1 MTSRQENRKKMI
13 VLRSIF
19 CKLNHGFFLKKAL
32 KCVIIT
38 QYGLKSRFRLGEYM
52 SRHLRNEK
60 KSKSTSKTWL
70 GINSAFL
77 FLYTVLA
84 GFFIFKMYV
93 HQFLAFRYVNVILT
107 VVLIAVFVFA
117 LTFLLLKKAKLLT
130 TLLLLLFSLLSTAGI
145 YLVQSTVD
153 VAEKLNQTASYSEI
167 EMSVVVPTG
176 SSIQDIS
183 EVGQI
188 QAPTNNDGENIQAL
202 MTDLQTNK
210 NVNLTPET
218 VDSYQQAYDN
228 LLAGSTQAMVLNSA
242 YSSLLELADAEYA
255 SKVRTLYTY
264 KITKEVASP
273 QADEQT
279 EVNKNPN
286 VINIY
291 ISGIDTYGS
300 ISTVSRSDVN
310 IIMTINMETHKILLT
325 TTPRDAY
332 VQIPDGGADQYDK
345 LTHAGIY
352 GVETSMKT
360 LENLYDVDIDYYARI
375 NFTSFMQLIDVLGGV
390 EVQNDQAFT
399 SGGYS
404 YPAGTVSLNSE
415 QALRF
420 VRERY
425 SLQGGDVERGRNQQK
440 VISAIINKL
449 ASVNSITNFT
459 TIINSLQNSVQ
470 TNMPYDTMIQLA
482 NKQLSS
488 GGSFAVTSQDV
499 TGTGSTGQLPSYA
512 MPSAALYMMSLDQ
525 TSVDTAKQ
533 AIKNTMEGN

>member
-1 MTSRQENRKKMI
+1 MSNYK
-13 VLRSIF
+13 RSTN
-19 CKLNHGFFLKKAL
+19 KGASSSNTWFLVNA
-32 KCVIIT
+32 
-38 QYGLKSRFRLGEYM
+38 
-52 SRHLRNEK
+52 
-60 KSKSTSKTWL
+60 
-70 GINSAFL
+70 AFL
-77 FLYTVLA
+77 TLYAILA
-84 GFFIFKMYV
+84 GFFIFKMYA
-93 HQFLAFRYVNVILT
+93 HQFLAFRNVNFILT
-107 VVLIAVFVFA
+107 GVLIAVFVFA

-130 TLLLLLFSLLSTAGI
+130 TLLLVLFSLLSTAGI

-310 IIMTINMETHKILLT
+310 IIMTINMETHKVLLT

-332 VQIPDGGADQYDK
+332 VQIPDGGGNQYDK

-470 TNMPYDTMIQLA
+470 TNMPFDTMIQLA

-488 GGSFAVTSQDV
+488 GGSFVVTSQDV

>member
-1 MTSRQENRKKMI
+1 
-13 VLRSIF
+13 
-19 CKLNHGFFLKKAL
+19 
-32 KCVIIT
+32 
-38 QYGLKSRFRLGEYM
+38 
-52 SRHLRNEK
+52 
-60 KSKSTSKTWL
+60 
-70 GINSAFL
+70 
-77 FLYTVLA
+77 
-84 GFFIFKMYV
+84 
-93 HQFLAFRYVNVILT
+93 
-107 VVLIAVFVFA
+107 
-117 LTFLLLKKAKLLT
+117 
-130 TLLLLLFSLLSTAGI
+130 
-145 YLVQSTVD
+145 
-153 VAEKLNQTASYSEI
+153 
-167 EMSVVVPTG
+167 
-176 SSIQDIS
+176 
-183 EVGQI
+183 
-188 QAPTNNDGENIQAL
+188 
-202 MTDLQTNK
+202 
-210 NVNLTPET
+210 
-218 VDSYQQAYDN
+218 
-228 LLAGSTQAMVLNSA
+228 
-242 YSSLLELADAEYA
+242 
-255 SKVRTLYTY
+255 
-264 KITKEVASP
+264 
-273 QADEQT
+273 
-279 EVNKNPN
+279 
-286 VINIY
+286 
-291 ISGIDTYGS
+291 
-300 ISTVSRSDVN
+300 
-310 IIMTINMETHKILLT
+310 
-325 TTPRDAY
+325 
-332 VQIPDGGADQYDK
+332 
-345 LTHAGIY
+345 
-352 GVETSMKT
+352 MKT

>member
-1 MTSRQENRKKMI
+1 MSKHK
-13 VLRSIF
+13 RS
-19 CKLNHGFFLKKAL
+19 
-32 KCVIIT
+32 T
-38 QYGLKSRFRLGEYM
+38 QKGS
-52 SRHLRNEK
+52 S
-60 KSKSTSKTWL
+60 SSKTWFL
-70 GINSAFL
+70 VNAAFL
-77 FLYTVLA
+77 TLYTVLT
-84 GFFIFKMYV
+84 GFFIFKMYA

-107 VVLIAVFVFA
+107 GVLIAVFVLA
-117 LTFLLLKKAKLLT
+117 LS
-130 TLLLLLFSLLSTAGI
+130 LLLFRKAKFLTTISLLFFTLLSTVGI

-183 EVGQI
+183 EVGQL

-202 MTDLQTNK
+202 MADLQANK

-264 KITKEVASP
+264 KITKEVSTN
-273 QADEQT
+273 QSEGQT
-279 EVNKNPN
+279 EATANPN
-286 VINIY
+286 VLNIY

-310 IIMTINMETHKILLT
+310 IIMTINMETHKVLLT

-332 VQIPDGGADQYDK
+332 VQIPDGGANQYDK

-360 LENLYDVDIDYYARI
+360 LENLYDVDIQYYARI
-375 NFTSFMQLIDVLGGV
+375 NFTSFMQLIDILGGI

-404 YPAGTVSLNSE
+404 YPAGTISLNSE

-425 SLQGGDVERGRNQQK
+425 SLQGGDVDRGRNQQK

-459 TIINSLQNSVQ
+459 NIINSLQNSVQ
-470 TNMPYDTMIQLA
+470 TNMPYETMIQMA
-482 NKQLSS
+482 NKQLST
-488 GGSFAVTSQDV
+488 GGAFAVTSQDV

>member
-1 MTSRQENRKKMI
+1 MSKHKRSVKKGSSSSRAW
-13 VLRSIF
+13 
-19 CKLNHGFFLKKAL
+19 FLVNA
-32 KCVIIT
+32 
-38 QYGLKSRFRLGEYM
+38 
-52 SRHLRNEK
+52 
-60 KSKSTSKTWL
+60 
-70 GINSAFL
+70 AFL
-77 FLYTVLA
+77 TLYTVLTA
-84 GFFIFKMYV
+84 FFIFKMYA
-93 HQFLAFRYVNVILT
+93 HQFLAFRYVNFILT
-107 VVLIAVFVFA
+107 GVLIAVFVFA

-130 TLLLLLFSLLSTAGI
+130 TLLLVLFSLLSTAGI

-255 SKVRTLYTY
+255 TKVRTLYTY
-264 KITKEVASP
+264 KITKEVASS

-310 IIMTINMETHKILLT
+310 IIMTINMETHKVLLT

-332 VQIPDGGADQYDK
+332 VQIPDGGGNQYDK

-375 NFTSFMQLIDVLGGV
+375 NFTSFMQLIDILGGI
-390 EVQNDQAFT
+390 EVYNDQEFV
-399 SGGYS
+399 SHIGGYTF
-404 YPAGTVSLNSE
+404 PVGNLTLNSE
-415 QALRF
+415 YALAF

-425 SLQGGDVERGRNQQK
+425 SLDGGDADRGRNQQK

-449 ASVNSITNFT
+449 ASVNSITNFSN
-459 TIINSLQNSVQ
+459 IVNSLQTSIQ
-470 TNMPYDTMIQLA
+470 TNMPLETMMQLA

-488 GGSFAVTSQDV
+488 GSSFVVSSQDV
-499 TGTGSTGQLPSYA
+499 TGTGSTGELPSYA
-512 MPSAALYMMSLDQ
+512 MPNAALYMMSLDE
-525 TSVDTAKQ
+525 TSVETAKQ